1 MKKALLIGINYVGH
15 TQGVLSGC
23 INDAR
28 NLSELLKT
36 QYGYE
41 ESEITMITDETATKP
56 TKQNILKAIHDLVVA
71 SKTENLDEIWISYSG
86 HGSHSR
92 DFNSDEA
99 DGQDES
105 LVPINYQTH
114 GVIKD
119 DVLHHMFS
127 MVNEKTKVVA
137 LIDACHSGSVL
148 DLKYRY
154 TSGLKEVVENKRD
167 YVRSN
172 VVMISG
178 SKDDQTSADFYDRK
192 KMEGAGAMTVS
203 FLTVMA
209 DCDYD
214 ITCYKLL
221 KKMREHL
228 KTKGFTQIPQLT
240 CTRKLSNTSVFSL
253 NNSESVQYLTVEKK

>member
-15 TQGVLSGC
+15 KQGVLSGC
-23 INDAR
+23 INDAK
-28 NLSELLKT
+28 NLSELLQT

-41 ESEITMITDETATKP
+41 DSEITMITDETATKP

-105 LVPINYQTH
+105 LVPLNYQTH

-119 DVLHHMFS
+119 DVLHHLLS
-127 MVNEKTKVVA
+127 GINKDTKVIA
-137 LIDACHSGSVL
+137 LIDACHSGSML

-154 TSGLKEVVENKRD
+154 TSGLKEVVENTRD
-167 YVRSN
+167 YVKSN
-172 VVMISG
+172 VIMISG
-178 SKDDQTSADFYDRK
+178 CMDSQTSADVFDR
-192 KMEGAGAMTVS
+192 ERNQGIGAMTGS

-209 DCDYD
+209 DCEYD

-221 KKMREHL
+221 KKMREDL

-240 CTRKLSNTSVFSL
+240 CTKKLSNTSVFSL
-253 NNSESVQYLTVEKK
+253 NNRESVQYLTVKKK